1 MIRLIITADDKLYD
15 RLSTR
20 SAEHGDAFHR
30 ARNVLDGY
38 RMAATGSVDAVIV
51 DLALH
56 AADTL
61 VETLHSRPATSHIP
75 LYVVECGA
83 ERLPFELRRLCTDVL
98 ESDAL

>member
-1 MIRLIITADDKLYD
+1 MIRLIITADDELYR

-20 SAEHGDAFHR
+20 SGETGDTCRR
-30 ARNVLDGY
+30 AQNVLDGY
-38 RMAATGSVDAVIV
+38 RIAATGSIDAIIV
-51 DLALH
+51 DLAVH

-75 LYVVECGA
+75 LYVVEYA
-83 ERLPFELRRLCTDVL
+83 TERLPFALRRLCTDIL